1 MSSEYSATAMVGTG
15 THKVD
20 SVDTLTMT
28 FDFEDKNQSKECHQK
43 QTGGKTF
50 TAMANT
56 GTYFM
61 SRVRAYRC

>member
-28 FDFEDKNQSKECHQK
+28 FDFEDKN
-43 QTGGKTF
+43 
-50 TAMANT
+50 
-56 GTYFM
+56 
-61 SRVRAYRC
+61 